1 MKFQNT
7 RNKNRSKER
16 GTEPVPHK
24 GAGIGSTQDWKLEKL
39 AMPKNAEEK

>member
-7 RNKNRSKER
+7 RNKNHSKAR

-24 GAGIGSTQDWKLEKL
+24 GAGIGINLALEAGKVS
-39 AMPKNAEEK
+39 NA